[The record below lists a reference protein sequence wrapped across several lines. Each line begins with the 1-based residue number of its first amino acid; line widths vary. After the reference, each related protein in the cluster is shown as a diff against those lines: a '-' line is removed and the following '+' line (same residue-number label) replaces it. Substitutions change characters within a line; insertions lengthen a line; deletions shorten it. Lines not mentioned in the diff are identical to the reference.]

1 MKNVYDQYA
10 LGLRLSHLA
19 LLRNLERFARCSA
32 EPPPAKSLVDLGD
45 FVALYAT
52 FLEVHHD
59 AEETDLFPAL
69 RKSGAGKST
78 DAAHLDQ
85 WSTEHRSIHALMQ
98 SLVRSG
104 EQLKSRGAS
113 ALGDLRSV
121 SLDLQARLAP
131 HFASEEEILS
141 SQHLP
146 EMIPAAAL
154 EEVKNA
160 SARKNRSQALALAT
174 FFVHSLAPEEQRA
187 LMGDTPWLFRKV
199 ALGLFGERRMA
210 RFRPFVHTATVAL

>member
-32 EPPPAKSLVDLGD
+32 EPPPAKSLGDLGD
-45 FVALYAT
+45 FVTLCAT
-52 FLEVHHD
+52 FLGVHHD
-59 AEETDLFPAL
+59 AEETELFPAL

-98 SLVRSG
+98 SLVRIG
-104 EQLKSRGAS
+104 EQAEVSRSERAGRPAQREPRPPGAS
-113 ALGDLRSV
+113 RSPLRLRGGDPLEP
-121 SLDLQARLAP
+121 A
-131 HFASEEEILS
+131 
-141 SQHLP
+141 LP

-199 ALGLFGERRMA
+199 ALGLVGERRMA